1 MKDPY
6 AILGVAPGAS
16 AEDLKS
22 AYRRLAREL
31 HPDIDPGNPWAENE
45 FKELAAAYDLLS
57 DPGRR
62 ARFDAGGHAGPPK
75 RPSRAKPKRPSPK
88 RPKHEA
94 KRDKTA
100 GLKIKGANVEYSLRV
115 DFMEAALGAKRH
127 ISMTT
132 GKRLKVKIPPG
143 TEDGRVLRLKGQ
155 GMAGIGGG
163 ADGDALVEILV
174 DPHPVFRRDK
184 SDIHIDAPVTL
195 PEAVLGGKIEAPTVY
210 GVVNVTVPRGSN
222 TGTSLRLKGKGLPGA
237 GKSNGAKGDEF
248 VHLRVVLPK
257 KPDKAFIRFLD
268 EWAPGKAYKVRAKD
282 WAKHPAG
289 K

>member
-6 AILGVAPGAS
+6 AILGVAPDAS
-16 AEDLKS
+16 AEELKS

-45 FKELAAAYDLLS
+45 FKELTAAYDLLS

-62 ARFDAGGHAGPPK
+62 ARFEGGEPAAPRK
-75 RPSRAKPKRPSPK
+75 RPSRAKPQGPK
-88 RPKHEA
+88 QRPKPGA
-94 KRDKTA
+94 KRGKTT
-100 GLKIKGANVEYSLRV
+100 GLKIKGADVEYSLRV
-115 DFMEAALGAKRH
+115 DFMEAALGAQRH

-132 GKRLKVKIPPG
+132 GKRLKVSIPPG
-143 TEDGRVLRLKGQ
+143 TGDGRVLRLKGQ
-155 GMAGIGGG
+155 GLSGIGGA
-163 ADGDALVEILV
+163 ADGNALVEILV
-174 DPHPVFRRDK
+174 DPHPVFRRDRN
-184 SDIHIDAPVTL
+184 DIHVDVPVTL

-210 GVVNVTVPRGSN
+210 GVVNVTVPKGSN
-222 TGTSLRLKGKGLPGA
+222 TGTSLRLKGKGLPG
-237 GKSNGAKGDEF
+237 GKKGTGAKGDGF

-257 KPDKAFIRFLD
+257 KPDKAFIRFLE

-282 WAKHPAG
+282 RVKRRAG

>member
-16 AEDLKS
+16 AEELKS
-22 AYRRLAREL
+22 AYRRRAREL

-62 ARFDAGGHAGPPK
+62 ARFDGGEPDGPSK
-75 RPSRAKPKRPSPK
+75 RPPRAKPKRRQPAP
-88 RPKHEA
+88 PKHGA
-94 KRDKTA
+94 KRGKTA
-100 GLKIKGANVEYSLRV
+100 GLKIKGADVEYSLRV
-115 DFMEAALGAKRH
+115 DFMEAALGAERH
-127 ISMTT
+127 ISMAT

-163 ADGDALVEILV
+163 ADGNALVEILV

-184 SDIHIDAPVTL
+184 FDIHVDVPVTL

-210 GVVNVTVPRGSN
+210 GVVTVTVPKGSN
-222 TGTSLRLKGKGLPGA
+222 TGTSLRLKGKGLPG
-237 GKSNGAKGDEF
+237 GKKSNGAKGDAF

-257 KPDKAFIRFLD
+257 KPDKAFIRFLE

-282 WAKHPAG
+282 RVKRPAG

>member
-6 AILGVAPGAS
+6 EILGVAPDAS
-16 AEDLKS
+16 ADELKS

-31 HPDIDPGNPWAENE
+31 HPDIDPGNPWAEDE

-62 ARFDAGGHAGPPK
+62 ARLEEGEPAAPRK
-75 RPSRAKPKRPSPK
+75 RPSRPKPKQPK
-88 RPKHEA
+88 QGT
-94 KRDKTA
+94 KRSKTA
-100 GLKIKGANVEYSLRV
+100 GLKIKGADVEYSLRV
-115 DFMEAALGAKRH
+115 DFMEAALGAERH
-127 ISMTT
+127 ISMAT

-155 GMAGIGGG
+155 GMSGIGGA
-163 ADGDALVEILV
+163 ADGNAFVEILV
-174 DPHPVFRRDK
+174 DPHPIFRRDK
-184 SDIHIDAPVTL
+184 FDIHVDVPVTL
-195 PEAVLGGKIEAPTVY
+195 PEAVLGGKIEAPTVH
-210 GVVNVTVPRGSN
+210 GVVTVTVPKGSN
-222 TGTSLRLKGKGLPGA
+222 TGTSLRLKGKGLPGG
-237 GKSNGAKGDEF
+237 GKSNGAKGDAF

-282 WAKHPAG
+282 WAKRPAG